1 MVRSETTGSVAILTL
16 DRAARRNAL
25 GTESMRALSA
35 ALRTAD
41 ADAAVRVIVLTGA
54 PPAFC
59 AGSDLKELGGLSIP
73 AMCAHEAE
81 TAAVARG
88 IGFLTKPVVAAVE
101 GYALGGGFILA
112 VSCDV
117 VVSAED
123 VRWHLAEVSNG
134 WLPVWGLQAL
144 AARVGPV
151 RARLLTWGAEPIDG
165 PEALRLGVA
174 DYTAA
179 PGGALERAVAVAQAL
194 ARLPPEAAASA
205 KRFFEPFVMADAER
219 LDGVASRMF
228 ARDCQSASAQ
238 ATLARFTVPS

>member
-1 MVRSETTGSVAILTL
+1 MLKVETQGSVTVLTL

-25 GTESMRALSA
+25 GTESMRVLAA
-35 ALRTAD
+35 ALREAD
-41 ADAAVRVIVLTGA
+41 ADPAVRAIVLTGA

-73 AMCAHEAE
+73 SMCDHEAE
-81 TAAVARG
+81 TAAVVRS

-117 VVSAED
+117 VVSAENA
-123 VRWHLAEVSNG
+123 RWHLAEVTNG

-144 AARVGPV
+144 TARVGPV
-151 RARLLTWGAEPIDG
+151 RARLLTWGAEPVDG
-165 PEALRLGVA
+165 REALRLGVA
-174 DYTAA
+174 DYGA
-179 PGGALERAVAVAQAL
+179 PAGGALDRAMAVAEGL
-194 ARLPPEAAASA
+194 AGLPPEAVASA

-219 LDGVASRMF
+219 LDSVASRMF
-228 ARDCQSASAQ
+228 ARDCESSAAQ
-238 ATLARFTVPS
+238 ATLSRFTVTK

>member
-1 MVRSETTGSVAILTL
+1 MVRSETRGSVAIVTL

-35 ALRTAD
+35 ALRAAD
-41 ADAAVRVIVLTGA
+41 ADESVRAIVLTGA

-73 AMCAHEAE
+73 AMCDHEAE
-81 TAAVARG
+81 TATVARS

-117 VVSAED
+117 VVSAENA
-123 VRWHLAEVSNG
+123 RWHLAEVTNG

-144 AARVGPV
+144 LARVGPV
-151 RARLLTWGAEPIDG
+151 RARLLTWGVESIDG
-165 PEALRLGVA
+165 REALRLGVA
-174 DYTAA
+174 DYTAEA
-179 PGGALERAVAVAQAL
+179 GGALDRALAVAQGL
-194 ARLPPEAAASA
+194 AKLPPEAVTST

-219 LDGVASRMF
+219 LDNVASRMF
-228 ARDCQSASAQ
+228 ARDCESASAQ
-238 ATLARFTVPS
+238 ATLARFTVRS

>member
-1 MVRSETTGSVAILTL
+1 MVRSELTGSVAILTL

-41 ADAAVRVIVLTGA
+41 ADEAVRAIVLTGA

-81 TAAVARG
+81 TAAIARS
-88 IGFLTKPVVAAVE
+88 IGFLTKPVIAAVE

-117 VVSAED
+117 VVSAEN
-123 VRWHLAEVSNG
+123 VRWHLAEVTNG

-179 PGGALERAVAVAQAL
+179 PGGALDRAMAVAQAL
-194 ARLPPEAAASA
+194 AKLPPEAVASA

-219 LDGVASRMF
+219 LDSVASRMF
-228 ARDCQSASAQ
+228 ARDCESAPAQ
-238 ATLARFTVPS
+238 ATLSRFTVTS

>member
-1 MVRSETTGSVAILTL
+1 MLRNETAGSVAILTL

-25 GTESMRALSA
+25 GTESIRVLSS
-35 ALRTAD
+35 ALRGAD
-41 ADAAVRVIVLTGA
+41 EDDAVRAIVLTGA

-59 AGSDLKELGGLSIP
+59 AGSDLKELGGLSVQ
-73 AMCAHEAE
+73 AMCEHETE
-81 TAAVARG
+81 TAAVVRS

-112 VSCDV
+112 ASCDV

-123 VRWHLAEVSNG
+123 ARWHLAEVTNG

-151 RARLLTWGAEPIDG
+151 KARLLAWGAEPVDG
-165 PEALRLGVA
+165 REALRLGVA
-174 DYTAA
+174 DYAA
-179 PGGALERAVAVAQAL
+179 PAGHALERAIAVAEAL
-194 ARLPPEAAASA
+194 AKLPPEAVASA

-219 LDGVASRMF
+219 LDAVSSRMF
-228 ARDCQSASAQ
+228 AQDCASASAK
-238 ATLARFTVPS
+238 ATLSRFTVTK